1 MSLGDH
7 LAHPITGEHLTEQ
20 QRHRQ
25 LVESAVWADEAG
37 FDAVHLGEHHFNDYI
52 LSSPPIVL
60 AAIAERTSNL
70 ILSTAVTLAA
80 NLDPVRVA
88 EDYATLDLLSD
99 GRVEIVTGRG
109 SFFSNTFPGFGQ
121 DAKDARAIYTERV
134 ELLQLLLASE
144 GVSWSGE
151 HRTPLDNI
159 TVRPRPTRPDLPIWI
174 GAGSPD
180 SARLAARLGCRLM
193 LPSVFGPPEMFI
205 PIVDVY
211 REEWEAAGRDS
222 ADIMIGSCCH
232 AFVGD
237 GPDDLLAR
245 FAPRYEHYWKFV
257 DELIQLNTDGRVSL
271 PFDLDDMLVGPAVA
285 GTAQECVDRVGHIH
299 DLFGHHRQLFMFDM
313 GGISDLELQDNIGR
327 FGAEVLTHLS

>member
-1 MSLGDH
+1 VQSAIMSLGDH

-134 ELLQLLLASE
+134 ELLRGRQLE
-144 GVSWSGE
+144 R
-151 HRTPLDNI
+151 RTSHPPRQHHCAAPTDPARSTDLDW
-159 TVRPRPTRPDLPIWI
+159 RRF
-174 GAGSPD
+174 
-180 SARLAARLGCRLM
+180 ARLGTARSPTRLPLDVAERVRTPGDVHTHRRR
-193 LPSVFGPPEMFI
+193 LPRGM
-205 PIVDVY
+205 
-211 REEWEAAGRDS
+211 
-222 ADIMIGSCCH
+222 GSRRARQRRH
-232 AFVGD
+232 HD
-237 GPDDLLAR
+237 RLL
-245 FAPRYEHYWKFV
+245 
-257 DELIQLNTDGRVSL
+257 
-271 PFDLDDMLVGPAVA
+271 
-285 GTAQECVDRVGHIH
+285 
-299 DLFGHHRQLFMFDM
+299 
-313 GGISDLELQDNIGR
+313 
-327 FGAEVLTHLS
+327 LSCLCWGWTR